1 MDLGRAECLQ
11 LAPVTRMKTSV
22 TIAFSLSLLAS
33 PVFAQEKADFQ
44 KDILPILRDS
54 CLSCHGPEKQKAK
67 LRLDTKADAM
77 KGGKDGAILKPGDGA
92 GSELYRRVT
101 LPKGNDEVMP
111 PEGEPLSK
119 AQADLLKA
127 WIDQGANWPEG
138 VTIVA
143 KATPPPAVAI
153 TPERPPAPPKPTAPL
168 PELPKD
174 FKPAAAEEAALAAL
188 AKSGVEAR
196 PIAQNSPWREANFRL
211 QGTNVTDATIAPA
224 KDLASLVGLN
234 LATTKVTDAGLAAI
248 KDLPNL
254 MTLHLELTG
263 ITDAGLAHV
272 KGLSNLV
279 YLNLYGTQV
288 SDAGLDQL
296 KGLKHLQRLFL
307 WQSKVTKD
315 GAKKFQE
322 AMPLVDV
329 NTGWDLTAI
338 TNTPPAAE
346 AKKEE
351 KK

>member
-1 MDLGRAECLQ
+1 
-11 LAPVTRMKTSV
+11 MKTSV
-22 TIAFSLSLLAS
+22 TIALSLLVLPA
-33 PVFAQEKADFQ
+33 FAQEKADFQ
-44 KDILPILRDS
+44 KDVLPILRDS

-67 LRLDTKADAM
+67 LRLDTKADAL
-77 KGGKDGAILKPGDGA
+77 KGGKDGAVIKPGDGA
-92 GSELYRRVT
+92 ASELYRRVI

-119 AQADLLKA
+119 AQADVLKA
-127 WIDQGANWPEG
+127 WIDQGATWPDGVVIEG
-138 VTIVA
+138 KAAATA
-143 KATPPPAVAI
+143 AATP
-153 TPERPPAPPKPTAPL
+153 TPERPPAPARPTAPL

-188 AKSGVEAR
+188 AKAGVEAR

-211 QGTNVTDATIAPA
+211 QGTNVTDATLAPV

-248 KDLPNL
+248 KDLPNV
-254 MTLHLELTG
+254 MSLHLELTG
-263 ITDAGLAHV
+263 IGDAGLEHV
-272 KGLSNLV
+272 KGLSKLV

-288 SDAGLDQL
+288 TDAGLEQL

-329 NTGWDLTAI
+329 NTGWDLSSL
-338 TNTPPAAE
+338 TNAPAAE
-346 AKKEE
+346 PKKEE